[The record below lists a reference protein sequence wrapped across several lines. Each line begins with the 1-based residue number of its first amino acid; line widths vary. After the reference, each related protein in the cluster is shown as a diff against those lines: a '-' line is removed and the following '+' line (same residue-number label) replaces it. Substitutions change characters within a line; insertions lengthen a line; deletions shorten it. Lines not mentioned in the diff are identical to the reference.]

1 MMSQKKS
8 NKSVFYVG
16 LFFGI
21 LGIVFAGVSFFV
33 SQSTKDFL
41 ARAVKTEG
49 QVIRFGTGMKDGST
63 YYYPVVEFTCN
74 DRPVEF
80 QSTSGSSPAAYDK
93 GEQVEIYYL
102 PDSPTSAKISDWWS
116 LWGMSFIFGLLA
128 TVLLLVPVLIL
139 LARSFIRKGFI
150 SIVDEENTRTG

>member
-1 MMSQKKS
+1 MSQKQS

-21 LGIVFAGVSFFV
+21 LGIVFAGVSYFV
-33 SQSTKDFL
+33 SQSTRDFL

-49 QVIRFGTGMKDGST
+49 EVIRFGSGMKDGST

-93 GEQVEIYYL
+93 GEQVEVYYL
-102 PDSPTSAKISDWWS
+102 ADNPKKAKINDWWP
-116 LWGMSFIFGLLA
+116 LWGMSFIFGLLGGA
-128 TVLLLVPVLIL
+128 LLLVPVLIL
-139 LARSFIRKGFI
+139 FVRSLIRKGFI
-150 SIVDEENTRTG
+150 KIVEEKQEAG